1 MQIRKSSLW
10 LLTATAAL
18 FMACSSDSSV
28 VQVMT
33 PQGQVFEEDEYES
46 YVDQGMVD
54 VQGNVGKKT
63 EKSDE
68 AASSASKAAS
78 SGSKGSGSSASS
90 EGDSGSETD
99 TSSDTGTSSDSKSTS
114 DGTETASSDSETSTT
129 ESSSSGTLTSS
140 ATAGVETIVNGDD
153 EFSVGTKDME
163 DVDASTKTE
172 LDDLKDELDNGGTP
186 EGFENVG
193 TSFDET
199 TMTYDSFDEGD
210 YYCFTGEGEW
220 MHITRELL
228 GKYIPHYKNG
238 AAWGNLRHFEVLFM
252 DACEGVYFRHK

>member
-1 MQIRKSSLW
+1 
-10 LLTATAAL
+10 
-18 FMACSSDSSV
+18 
-28 VQVMT
+28 MT
-33 PQGQVFEEDEYES
+33 PQGQAFDEEEYES
-46 YVDQGMVD
+46 YVEQGMVD
-54 VQGNVGKKT
+54 AQGNVMKT
-63 EKSDE
+63 IEKDAE
-68 AASSASKAAS
+68 ATSSASKAAS
-78 SGSKGSGSSASS
+78 SGSKESGSSVSS
-90 EGDSGSETD
+90 EDDSDSETD

-114 DGTETASSDSETSTT
+114 DGTETTSSDTETTSSDSETSTT
-129 ESSSSGTLTSS
+129 ESSSSEESS
-140 ATAGVETIVNGDD
+140 TVTPGVNTIQNGDD
-153 EFSVGTKDME
+153 EFSVGTNDME

-172 LDDLKDELDNGGTP
+172 LDDLKDELENGGTP

-228 GKYIPHYKNG
+228 GQYIPHYKNG